1 VRRPGG
7 STEFAGPS
15 MARYLR
21 IIVIG
26 CAVLIVV
33 GAAVLWPSG
42 QQTTD
47 PLGLESE
54 RIDAHVIAV
63 DAAPCN
69 SDPTQPCSVVAFEL
83 RSGPRDGSQGFM
95 ELGEQ
100 TSIRTGDDIQV
111 TVFETP
117 EGQTIYSF
125 YEFQRSTALLVL
137 TALFAI
143 AVIAL
148 ARWRGIG
155 ALAGLAVSLFVIVW
169 FALPSLVDGN
179 NAVSVALV
187 TAGAIAIIA
196 IYLAH
201 GPGPATDVALLS
213 TFASLTLTAILAW
226 AFVRFA
232 KLTGFTDDAS
242 FVLQALGTGIDARG
256 ILLAGVVIGS
266 LGVLDDVT
274 VTQVSAVRELKLGR
288 PDAARHELFTS
299 ALAIGRDHISST
311 VNTLFLAY
319 AGAALPL
326 LLLFRGIG
334 ESVGGVVTR
343 EIVAVEVVRAMV
355 GSLGLI
361 ASVPIST
368 WLAVRVV
375 TEV

>member
-1 VRRPGG
+1 
-7 STEFAGPS
+7 

-100 TSIRTGDDIQV
+100 TAIRTGDDIQV

-125 YEFQRSTALLVL
+125 YEFQRSTPLLVL